1 MVADTLST
9 YIIRSSKADLY
20 YDLLPAVNLT
30 GSRILLSIPGS
41 TLRMDNIKTLDMYRY
56 TVIAIGKMKNRSL
69 AALSDDFCKRLK
81 RQGNFE
87 LLELKDGDVESEG
100 QRILETLGKRSGARI
115 FAMAEEGNVRS
126 SRAFAS
132 ELQNL
137 QGQPAVFIIGGAYG
151 LSEVVKQRA
160 DELFSLSPMT
170 FTHEIARMLTCEQ
183 LYRAV
188 SINSGSKYHHD

>member
-1 MVADTLST
+1 
-9 YIIRSSKADLY
+9 
-20 YDLLPAVNLT
+20 
-30 GSRILLSIPGS
+30 
-41 TLRMDNIKTLDMYRY
+41 MYRY

-69 AALSDDFCKRLK
+69 AALCDDFSKRLK

-100 QRILETLGKRSGARI
+100 QRILETLAKRQGARI
-115 FAMAEEGNVRS
+115 YAMGEEGKVRS
-126 SRAFAS
+126 SRAFATQ
-132 ELQNL
+132 LQNL

-151 LSEVVKQRA
+151 LSDAVKQCA

-170 FTHEIARMLTCEQ
+170 FTHEIARMLVCEQ